1 MVVFAWIRCAFQ
13 CVFGD
18 CQREESPRATLPVTP
33 LTTLKNIVFS
43 MFFNPILAR
52 DPPPGHPR
60 DLKFEPGDPSSPLYG
75 PQARFSSI
83 FGLILE
89 VWGPSSGSILAS
101 LGHLWP
107 PNASKGDPPSPQ
119 KWRKSCV
126 RRPVGQNLQKS
137 RLPDTIFK
145 RFWSDFLMLS

>member
-1 MVVFAWIRCAFQ
+1 M
-13 CVFGD
+13 
-18 CQREESPRATLPVTP
+18 TP
-33 LTTLKNIVFS
+33 PTTLKNIVFS

-60 DLKFEPGDPSSPLYG
+60 DLKFEPGDPSWPLYG
-75 PQARFSSI
+75 PQASFSSI

-101 LGHLWP
+101 LGHLWA

-119 KWRKSCV
+119 KWRKSGV
-126 RRPVGQNLQKS
+126 RRPVGQNLQKVS
-137 RLPDTIFK
+137 FRMRFFND
-145 RFWSDFLMLS
+145 FWSDFLMLSCFVSKFYNLLHHDANTEHSLRPIIYSV